1 MKNRLDEMI
10 EEYKVAVRDNDETK
24 MKEIEDFFKEH
35 GIEPLGLQV
44 MAFA

>member
-24 MKEIEDFFKEH
+24 MKEIEDFFKEL

>member
-24 MKEIEDFFKEH
+24 MKEIEDFFKEL
-35 GIEPLGLQV
+35 GIESLGLQII
-44 MAFA
+44 AFV